1 MIDQKDASNT
11 RSMID
16 INYKQIGQERSIT
29 AILEKLYVC
38 ASVEFLMTVA
48 DFFIQAMPQNP
59 STEKPLHI
67 HARPSTPTKP
77 KADRGGTLYAFVL
90 CFSSSN
96 SASFAKYPYT

>member
-1 MIDQKDASNT
+1 MIDQKDASST

-16 INYKQIGQERSIT
+16 INYRQIGQERFIT

-59 STEKPLHI
+59 STEKPLQI
-67 HARPSTPTKP
+67 QARPSTPTKQ
-77 KADRGGTLYAFVL
+77 KADRGGTLCAFVF
-90 CFSSSN
+90 CFSSSIN
-96 SASFAKYPYT
+96 AALAKYT